1 MQCGW
6 RKISESS
13 TVLAATLALALPA
26 DPAHAACYADPVKLE
41 AAVKVIGASFKC
53 PAFRQAIF
61 GERVSVF
68 FRDAGILDQMTGS
81 CQAEIATVVEHS
93 SADVLRDEAR
103 FCQGVEDLLAADAI
117 LRAATRAA
125 GAR

>member
-1 MQCGW
+1 MA
-6 RKISESS
+6 S
-13 TVLAATLALALPA
+13 
-26 DPAHAACYADPVKLE
+26 CYADRVKLE

-61 GERVSVF
+61 GEAASVF
-68 FRDAGILDQMTGS
+68 FRDAGVLDQMTGS

-103 FCQGVEDLLAADAI
+103 FCQGVEDLLAADPI